1 MIDRFNIR
9 VYAILIQNGKLLLST
24 EQYLGK
30 TLMKLPG
37 RGTEYGQGILEA
49 LIREFREEVDRTVE
63 IGELFYVTDY
73 FIQSA
78 FIESDQIISFYYLV
92 STDGEIEDSMTEH
105 QLSWVELTPDN
116 EASLTFPQDRE
127 VFKKLCSGG
136 SATQ

>member
-9 VYAILIQNGKLLLST
+9 VYAILIQDGKLLLST

-30 TLMKLPG
+30 TLVKFPG
-37 RGTEYGQGILEA
+37 GGVEYGEGIREA
-49 LIREFREEVDRTVE
+49 LNREFREEVDRAVE

-127 VFKKLCSGG
+127 VFKKLYSGG

>member
-30 TLMKLPG
+30 TLVKFPG
-37 RGTEYGQGILEA
+37 GGVEYGEGIREA

-92 STDGEIEDSMTEH
+92 PTDGEIEDSMTEH

-127 VFKKLCSGG
+127 VFKKLYSGG

>member
-9 VYAILIQNGKLLLST
+9 VYAILIQDGKLLLST

-30 TLMKLPG
+30 TLVKFPG
-37 RGTEYGQGILEA
+37 GGVEYGEGIREPLN
-49 LIREFREEVDRTVE
+49 REFREELDRAVE
-63 IGELFYVTDY
+63 IGELLYVTDC
-73 FIQSA
+73 FIQST

-92 STDGEIEDSMTEH
+92 STDGEIEGSMTEH

-127 VFKKLCSGG
+127 VFKKLYSGG